1 MPTTAPTP
9 AGERD
14 WDRIDAGHSAVD
26 ALNNII
32 GEVRGLLAHDPD
44 ALPQLQASLG
54 VILGPDQP
62 PTSGA
67 PIVIRQDHRRTLTV
81 ELVGDS
87 IAVIDRWSDETGEPH
102 PLRLAIGSASD
113 LPGALLITT
122 HMVRT
127 APPTD

>member
-1 MPTTAPTP
+1 MPTTAPIP
-9 AGERD
+9 ADTYD
-14 WDRIDAGHSAVD
+14 WDRIDAGHRAVD

-32 GEVRGLLAHDPD
+32 GELRGLLSNDPD
-44 ALPQLQASLG
+44 ALLQLQASLG

-62 PTSGA
+62 ATSGA

-102 PLRLAIGSASD
+102 PLRLSIRSASE
-113 LPGALLITT
+113 LAGALFITT